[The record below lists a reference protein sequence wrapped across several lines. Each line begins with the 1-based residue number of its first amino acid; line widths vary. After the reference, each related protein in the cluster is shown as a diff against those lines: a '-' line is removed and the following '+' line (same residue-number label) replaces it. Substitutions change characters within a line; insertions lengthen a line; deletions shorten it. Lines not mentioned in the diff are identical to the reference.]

1 VTTQTVLFDRELRH
15 LDPEDAEAWRAW
27 LTQHQLDRMSIACPS
42 QLVYKQPKSG
52 KPTLTVELV
61 TRDPLGA
68 LRSKKTVYFS
78 GPVVPFPGGYR
89 VVEAARSND
98 RRGSLAS

>member
-42 QLVYKQPKSG
+42 Q
-52 KPTLTVELV
+52 LV